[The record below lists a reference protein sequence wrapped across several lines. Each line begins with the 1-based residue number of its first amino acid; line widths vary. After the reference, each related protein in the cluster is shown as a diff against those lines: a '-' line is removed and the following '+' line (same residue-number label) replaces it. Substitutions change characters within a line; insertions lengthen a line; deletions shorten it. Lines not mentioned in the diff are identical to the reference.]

1 VRSLGDN
8 GDKQPR
14 ERNGAFVLNAFDT
27 LASRRDDT
35 AAQRFWSA
43 DCSQRTSFFD
53 EVAAMT
59 QITRKT
65 ATATLHIQTDRSKFM
80 LSAD

>member
-1 VRSLGDN
+1 MLVDTRAAAH
-8 GDKQPR
+8 R
-14 ERNGAFVLNAFDT
+14 AFVLNAFDT

-43 DCSQRTSFFD
+43 DCSQRTRSFFD
-53 EVAAMT
+53 KVAAMT
-59 QITRKT
+59 HITIKT

-80 LSAD
+80 LGAD